1 MGDSM
6 RTRTT
11 LTSLLLAGTLIG
23 RLSASDE
30 IARDVQAV
38 QLSEPRVQID
48 KIDTVVA
55 AEMRRQKIPGV
66 ALAIIRKGEPA
77 LVKGY
82 GEANVEH
89 HVPVTADTIF
99 QSGSVGKQFTAA
111 AIMTLVDEGKLSLD
125 DSLTKFW
132 PEAPAW
138 WHAVT
143 IRHLL
148 THTSGIGNFEPFV
161 GIDYR
166 KDYTDDEFAKLA
178 LALKPEFAP
187 AAVGATATP
196 AMCCSAASLAR

>member
-1 MGDSM
+1 MQ
-6 RTRTT
+6 TRTL
-11 LTSLLLAGTLIG
+11 LTAAFLVLAGTLISWLG
-23 RLSASDE
+23 ASDQLVSE
-30 IARDVQAV
+30 VHAQQRSDPAV
-38 QLSEPRVQID
+38 PID
-48 KIDTVVA
+48 KIDAVVA
-55 AEMRRQKIPGV
+55 AEMKRQKIPGV

>member
-1 MGDSM
+1 M
-6 RTRTT
+6 
-11 LTSLLLAGTLIG
+11 
-23 RLSASDE
+23 
-30 IARDVQAV
+30 
-38 QLSEPRVQID
+38 
-48 KIDTVVA
+48 
-55 AEMRRQKIPGV
+55 
-66 ALAIIRKGEPA
+66 AIIRKGEPA

-178 LALKPEFAP
+178 LALKPEFHRQP
-187 AAVGATATP
+187 LELRRPRLCAARLHHWQGDRTALRRTAAQHVSCPPLGMKTATS
-196 AMCCSAASLAR
+196 SARPTSSPIAPQATNWPVEC